1 MGKVSA
7 EHLDVQDFDIP
18 KPEKSLEH
26 ETPTPGPL
34 TPEGS
39 CEGRAAVITKLQ
51 QPVFSPKKRRFNLC
65 FFLYY
70 REKLCVCV
78 YVF

>member
-1 MGKVSA
+1 MMGKAFA

-18 KPEKSLEH
+18 KPKKGLEL

-39 CEGRAAVITKLQ
+39 CEGRAAVIAKLQ
-51 QPVFSPKKRRFNLC
+51 QPVFSPKKRRSDFC
-65 FFLYY
+65 FYF
-70 REKLCVCV
+70 
-78 YVF
+78 FF